1 MKNKSTI
8 EYYKQLYQTYGN
20 KPEALGCTKGKQ
32 YLRFYQL
39 TSEFDLNNKSFLDF
53 GCGFG
58 YFAEYLNK
66 MNVDNYSYTGI
77 DIMPEFIS
85 EAIKNFNNYNVK
97 FLVSDLDK
105 FSLNNRFDYVIASGI
120 FNSKLE
126 NNYEFIWNSMQ
137 KMFELANEAICL
149 DFLSDKVDF
158 SYESNF
164 NSAPEK
170 ILSMAYMLSKRVIL
184 KNNFFPFEYSII
196 IFKDDSFSK
205 ETTTFND
212 YVHLLEK

>member
-1 MKNKSTI
+1 MKNKFTI
-8 EYYKQLYQTYGN
+8 ELYKQLYQSYGN

-32 YLRFYQL
+32 YLRFHQL
-39 TSEFDLNNKSFLDF
+39 TSELILNDKSFLDF

-58 YFAEYLNK
+58 YFVEYLNK
-66 MNVDNYSYTGI
+66 MNLDNYSYTGI

-85 EAIKNFNNYNVK
+85 EAKKNFNHENVN
-97 FLVSDLDK
+97 FVVSDLDD
-105 FSLNNRFDYVIASGI
+105 FPSNSQFDYVIASGV

-137 KMFELANEAICL
+137 KMFELSKEAICL

-158 SYESNF
+158 SNEFNF

-184 KNNFFPFEYSII
+184 KNNFFPFEFSII

-212 YVHLLEK
+212 YVNLLEK